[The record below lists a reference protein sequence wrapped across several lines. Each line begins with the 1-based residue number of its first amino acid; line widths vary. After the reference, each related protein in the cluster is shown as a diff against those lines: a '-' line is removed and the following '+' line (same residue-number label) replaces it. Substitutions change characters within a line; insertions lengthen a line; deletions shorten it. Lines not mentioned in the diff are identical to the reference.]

1 MKAEN
6 SNKKFRNKWYLED
19 QTSNQE
25 LNMKKSSEVGG
36 KELTHV
42 EYVRH
47 WSEKFIYTDPFIPQ

>member
-25 LNMKKSSEVGG
+25 LTWRSLQKLEE